1 MRKCEKR
8 VFDSLPSTQI
18 YLLEKLKNNELKAP
32 VLIVAKNQSAG
43 IGSRGNIWESA
54 KSALT
59 FSLALN
65 ASDLPKD
72 LPMQASALYLGF
84 LFKEVLKELGSKTW
98 LKWPNDL
105 YLGGQKIGGVLVNI
119 YKGMRV
125 CGIGV
130 NRVSTKW
137 ACLDI
142 GISDDWIIIEGFLK
156 KIEENLF
163 WGEVLSKYALEFHRS
178 NSFNFHND
186 RGEAVSLKDAELLED
201 GRICIKGKI
210 YDRM

>member
-1 MRKCEKR
+1 MKKCEKR
-8 VFDSLPSTQI
+8 VFESLPSTQI
-18 YLLEKLKNNELKAP
+18 YLLEKLKSNELKAP
-32 VLIVAKNQSAG
+32 VLVLAKNQSAG
-43 IGSRGNIWESA
+43 IGSRGNIWEGVE
-54 KSALT
+54 SALT

-72 LPMQASALYLGF
+72 LPMQANALYLGF
-84 LFKEVLKELGSKTW
+84 LFKEVLKELGSQTW

-105 YLGGQKIGGVLVNI
+105 YLGGQKIGGVLVNV
-119 YKGMRV
+119 YKDMRV

-142 GISDDWIIIEGFLK
+142 GVSDDWIVEGFLK

-163 WGEVLSKYALEFHRS
+163 WGEVLSKYALEFHGS
-178 NSFNFHND
+178 NSFSFHND
-186 RGEAVSLKDAELLED
+186 CNEAVSLKDAELLED
-201 GRICIKGKI
+201 GRVCIKGKI

>member
-1 MRKCEKR
+1 MKQCEKR
-8 VFDSLPSTQI
+8 VFESLPSTQI
-18 YLLEKLKNNELKAP
+18 YLLEKLKSNELKAP
-32 VLIVAKNQSAG
+32 VLVLAKNQSAG
-43 IGSRGNIWESA
+43 IGSRGNIWEGVE
-54 KSALT
+54 SALT

-72 LPMQASALYLGF
+72 LPMQANALYLGF

-142 GISDDWIIIEGFLK
+142 GISDDLVIESFLK

-186 RGEAVSLKDAELLED
+186 WGEAVSLKDAELLED

-210 YDRM
+210 YDRI

>member
-8 VFDSLPSTQI
+8 VFESLPSTQI
-18 YLLEKLKNNELKAP
+18 YLLEKLKSNELKAP
-32 VLIVAKNQSAG
+32 VLVLAKNQSAG
-43 IGSRGNIWESA
+43 IGSRGNVWEGT

-72 LPMQASALYLGF
+72 LPMQANALYLGF
-84 LFKEVLKELGSKTW
+84 LFKEVLKELGSQAW

-142 GISDDWIIIEGFLK
+142 GISDDLIIEGFLK

-178 NSFNFHND
+178 NSFSFHND
-186 RGEAVSLKDAELLED
+186 WGEAVSLKDAQLLED

>member
-1 MRKCEKR
+1 MRQCEKR
-8 VFDSLPSTQI
+8 VFESLPSTQT

-43 IGSRGNIWESA
+43 IGSRGNIWEGA

-65 ASDLPKD
+65 ASDLPND
-72 LPMQASALYLGF
+72 LPVQANALYLGF
-84 LFKEVLKELGSKTW
+84 LFKEVLKELGSQTW

-105 YLGGQKIGGVLVNI
+105 YLGGQKIGGVLVNA
-119 YKGMRV
+119 YKDMRV

-142 GISDDWIIIEGFLK
+142 GTSDDLIMEGFLK
-156 KIEENLF
+156 K
-163 WGEVLSKYALEFHRS
+163 
-178 NSFNFHND
+178 
-186 RGEAVSLKDAELLED
+186 
-201 GRICIKGKI
+201 
-210 YDRM
+210 

>member
-1 MRKCEKR
+1 MKQCEKR
-8 VFDSLPSTQI
+8 VFDSLPSTQT

-32 VLIVAKNQSAG
+32 ILILAKNQSAG
-43 IGSRGNIWESA
+43 IGSRGNVWEGV

-65 ASDLPKD
+65 ASDLPND
-72 LPMQASALYLGF
+72 LPMQANALYLGF
-84 LFKEVLKELGSKTW
+84 LFKEVLKELGSQTW

-105 YLGGQKIGGVLVNI
+105 YLENQKIGGVLVNV
-119 YKGMRV
+119 YKDMRV

-130 NRVSTKW
+130 NRVSKKW

-142 GISDDWIIIEGFLK
+142 GVSDDLIIEGFLK

-178 NSFNFHND
+178 NSFSFRND
-186 RGEAVSLKDAELLED
+186 WGEAMSLKDAELLED

>member
-1 MRKCEKR
+1 
-8 VFDSLPSTQI
+8 
-18 YLLEKLKNNELKAP
+18 
-32 VLIVAKNQSAG
+32 
-43 IGSRGNIWESA
+43 
-54 KSALT
+54 
-59 FSLALN
+59 
-65 ASDLPKD
+65 
-72 LPMQASALYLGF
+72 MQASALYLGF
-84 LFKEVLKELGSKTW
+84 LFKEVLKDLGSQTW

-105 YLGGQKIGGVLVNI
+105 YLGDQKIGGVLVNV
-119 YKGMRV
+119 YKDMRV

-130 NRVSTKW
+130 NRVSKKW

-142 GISDDWIIIEGFLK
+142 GVSDDLIIEGFLK

-178 NSFNFHND
+178 NSFSFHND
-186 RGEAVSLKDAELLED
+186 CGEAMSLKDAELLED

>member
-8 VFDSLPSTQI
+8 VFESLPSTQT
-18 YLLEKLKNNELKAP
+18 YLLEKLKNDALKAP
-32 VLIVAKNQSAG
+32 VLVLAKNQSAG
-43 IGSRGNIWESA
+43 IGSRGNIWEGT

-65 ASDLPKD
+65 ASDLPND
-72 LPMQASALYLGF
+72 LPMQANALYLGF
-84 LFKEVLKELGSKTW
+84 LFKEVLKELGSQTW

-142 GISDDWIIIEGFLK
+142 GASDDLIIEGFLK

-178 NSFNFHND
+178 NSFSFHND
-186 RGEAVSLKDAELLED
+186 WGELVSLKDAELLED
-201 GRICIKGKI
+201 GRVCIKGKI

>member
-1 MRKCEKR
+1 MRKCEKK
-8 VFDSLPSTQI
+8 VFDSLPSTQT
-18 YLLEKLKNNELKAP
+18 YLLEKLKSNELKAP

-43 IGSRGNIWESA
+43 IGSRGNIWEGV

-72 LPMQASALYLGF
+72 LPMQANALYLGF
-84 LFKEVLKELGSKTW
+84 LFKEVLKELGSQTW

-105 YLGGQKIGGVLVNI
+105 YLGGQKIGGVLVNV
-119 YKGMRV
+119 YKDMRV

-142 GISDDWIIIEGFLK
+142 GISDDWIIEGFLK

-163 WGEVLSKYALEFHRS
+163 WEEVLSKYALEFHKN
-178 NSFNFHND
+178 NSFSFHND
-186 RGEAVSLKDAELLED
+186 CGEAVSLKDAELLED
-201 GRICIKGKI
+201 GRVCIKGKI

>member
-1 MRKCEKR
+1 MRQCEKR
-8 VFDSLPSTQI
+8 VFDSLPSTQT
-18 YLLEKLKNNELKAP
+18 YLLEKLKSNELKAP
-32 VLIVAKNQSAG
+32 ILIVAKNQSAG
-43 IGSRGNIWESA
+43 IGSRGNIWEIVE
-54 KSALT
+54 SALT

-84 LFKEVLKELGSKTW
+84 LFKEVLKELGSQTW

-105 YLGGQKIGGVLVNI
+105 YLGDQKIGGVMVNV

-142 GISDDWIIIEGFLK
+142 GASDDWIIESFLK

-186 RGEAVSLKDAELLED
+186 WGEAVSLKDAELLED

>member
-1 MRKCEKR
+1 MKKCEKR
-8 VFDSLPSTQI
+8 VFDSLPSTQT
-18 YLLEKLKNNELKAP
+18 YLLEKLKGNELKAP
-32 VLIVAKNQSAG
+32 VLVLAKNQSAG
-43 IGSRGNIWESA
+43 IGSRGNIWEIVE
-54 KSALT
+54 SALT

-84 LFKEVLKELGSKTW
+84 LFKEVLKELGSQTW

-142 GISDDWIIIEGFLK
+142 GASDDWIIEGFLK

-186 RGEAVSLKDAELLED
+186 WGEAVSLKDAELLED
-201 GRICIKGKI
+201 GRVLIKGKI

>member
-8 VFDSLPSTQI
+8 VFDSLPSTQT
-18 YLLEKLKNNELKAP
+18 YLLEKLKSNELKAP
-32 VLIVAKNQSAG
+32 VLVLAKNQSAG
-43 IGSRGNIWESA
+43 IGSRGNIWEGT
-54 KSALT
+54 KSTLT

-65 ASDLPKD
+65 ASDLPND
-72 LPMQASALYLGF
+72 LPMQANALYLGF
-84 LFKEVLKELGSKTW
+84 LFKEVLKELGSQTW

-105 YLGGQKIGGVLVNI
+105 YLGSQKIGGVLVNV
-119 YKGMRV
+119 YKDMRV

-142 GISDDWIIIEGFLK
+142 GASDDLIIEGFLK

-178 NSFNFHND
+178 NSFSFHND
-186 RGEAVSLKDAELLED
+186 WGELVSLKDAELLED
-201 GRICIKGKI
+201 GRVCIKGKI

>member
-8 VFDSLPSTQI
+8 VFESLPSTQT
-18 YLLEKLKNNELKAP
+18 YLLEKLKSNELKAP

-43 IGSRGNIWESA
+43 IGSRGNIWEGVE
-54 KSALT
+54 SALT

-72 LPMQASALYLGF
+72 LPMQANALYLGF
-84 LFKEVLKELGSKTW
+84 LFKEVLKELGSQTW

-105 YLGGQKIGGVLVNI
+105 YLGDQKIGGVLVNA
-119 YKGMRV
+119 YKDMRV

-142 GISDDWIIIEGFLK
+142 GASNDWIIEGFLK

-163 WGEVLSKYALEFHRS
+163 WGEVLSKYALEFHKN
-178 NSFNFHND
+178 NSFSFHND
-186 RGEAVSLKDAELLED
+186 CGEAVGLKDAELLED
-201 GRICIKGKI
+201 GRVCIKGKI

>member
-1 MRKCEKR
+1 MKQCEKR
-8 VFDSLPSTQI
+8 VFDSLPSTQT
-18 YLLEKLKNNELKAP
+18 YLLEKLKSNELKAP
-32 VLIVAKNQSAG
+32 VLVLAKNQSAG
-43 IGSRGNIWESA
+43 IGSRGNIWEGVE
-54 KSALT
+54 SALT

-72 LPMQASALYLGF
+72 LPMQASTLYLGF
-84 LFKEVLKELGSKTW
+84 LFKEVLKELGSQTW

-142 GISDDWIIIEGFLK
+142 GISDDLIIEGFLK

-186 RGEAVSLKDAELLED
+186 WGEAMSLKDAELLED
-201 GRICIKGKI
+201 GRVCIKGKI

>member
-8 VFDSLPSTQI
+8 VFESLTSTQT
-18 YLLEKLKNNELKAP
+18 YLLEKLKNDELKAP
-32 VLIVAKNQSAG
+32 ILVVAKNQSAA
-43 IGSRGNIWESA
+43 IGSRGNVWEGV

-72 LPMQASALYLGF
+72 LPMQANALYLGF
-84 LFKEVLKELGSKTW
+84 LFKEVLKELGSQTW

-105 YLGGQKIGGVLVNI
+105 YLGDQKIGGVLVNV
-119 YKGMRV
+119 YKNMRV

-130 NRVSTKW
+130 NRVSAKW

-142 GISDDWIIIEGFLK
+142 GASNDLIIEGFLK

-163 WGEVLSKYALEFHRS
+163 WGEVLSKYALEFHR
-178 NSFNFHND
+178 NDSFSFHND
-186 RGEAVSLKDAELLED
+186 WGELVSLKDAQLLED
-201 GRICIKGKI
+201 GRILIEDKI
-210 YDRM
+210 YNRT

>member
-8 VFDSLPSTQI
+8 VFDSLLSTQI
-18 YLLEKLKNNELKAP
+18 YLLEKLKSNELKAP
-32 VLIVAKNQSAG
+32 VLVLAKNQSAG
-43 IGSRGNIWESA
+43 IGSRGNIWDGT

-84 LFKEVLKELGSKTW
+84 LFKKVLKELGSQTW

-105 YLGGQKIGGVLVNI
+105 YLGDQKIGGVLVNV
-119 YKGMRV
+119 YKDMRV

-130 NRVSTKW
+130 NRVSKKW

-142 GISDDWIIIEGFLK
+142 GTSDDLIIEGFLK

-163 WGEVLSKYALEFHRS
+163 WGEVLSKYALEFHR
-178 NSFNFHND
+178 NDSFSFHND
-186 RGEAVSLKDAELLED
+186 WGELVSLKDAELLED
-201 GRICIKGKI
+201 GRVCIKGKI

>member
-1 MRKCEKR
+1 MRQCEKR
-8 VFDSLPSTQI
+8 VFDSLPSTQT
-18 YLLEKLKNNELKAP
+18 YLLEKLKNDALKAP

-43 IGSRGNIWESA
+43 IGSRGNIWEGA

-84 LFKEVLKELGSKTW
+84 LFKEVLKELGSQTW

-142 GISDDWIIIEGFLK
+142 GISDDWIIEGFLK

-163 WGEVLSKYALEFHRS
+163 WGEVLSKYALEFHR
-178 NSFNFHND
+178 NDSFSFHND
-186 RGEAVSLKDAELLED
+186 WGELVSLKDAELLED

>member
-1 MRKCEKR
+1 
-8 VFDSLPSTQI
+8 
-18 YLLEKLKNNELKAP
+18 
-32 VLIVAKNQSAG
+32 AG
-43 IGSRGNIWESA
+43 IGSRGNIWEGT

-65 ASDLPKD
+65 ASDLPND
-72 LPMQASALYLGF
+72 LPMQANALYLGF
-84 LFKEVLKELGSKTW
+84 LFKEVLKELGSQTW

-105 YLGGQKIGGVLVNI
+105 YLGDQKIGGVLVNV
-119 YKGMRV
+119 YKDMRV

-130 NRVSTKW
+130 NRVSKKW

-142 GISDDWIIIEGFLK
+142 GTSDDLIIEGFLK

-163 WGEVLSKYALEFHRS
+163 WGEVLSKYALEFYRS
-178 NSFNFHND
+178 NSFSFHND
-186 RGEAVSLKDAELLED
+186 WGEAVSLKDAELLED
-201 GRICIKGKI
+201 GRVCIKGEI

>member
-1 MRKCEKR
+1 MKQCEKR

-18 YLLEKLKNNELKAP
+18 YLLEKLKSNELKAP
-32 VLIVAKNQSAG
+32 VLVLAKNQSAG
-43 IGSRGNIWESA
+43 IGSRGNIWEGA

-72 LPMQASALYLGF
+72 LPMQANALYLGF
-84 LFKEVLKELGSKTW
+84 LFKEVLKELGSQTW

-105 YLGGQKIGGVLVNI
+105 YLGGQKIGGVLVNV

-142 GISDDWIIIEGFLK
+142 GTSDDWIIEGFLK

-178 NSFNFHND
+178 NSFSFHND
-186 RGEAVSLKDAELLED
+186 WGEAVSLKDAELLED
-201 GRICIKGKI
+201 GRILIKDKI
-210 YDRM
+210 YSRI

>member
-18 YLLEKLKNNELKAP
+18 YLLEKLKSNELKAP

-43 IGSRGNIWESA
+43 IGSRGNIWEGVE
-54 KSALT
+54 SALT

-72 LPMQASALYLGF
+72 LPMQANALYLGF
-84 LFKEVLKELGSKTW
+84 LFKEVLKELGSQTW

-105 YLGGQKIGGVLVNI
+105 YLGDQKIGGVLVNV

-142 GISDDWIIIEGFLK
+142 GASDDWIIEGFLK

-186 RGEAVSLKDAELLED
+186 WGEAVSLKDAELLED

>member
-1 MRKCEKR
+1 MKKCEKR
-8 VFDSLPSTQI
+8 VFESLPSTQI
-18 YLLEKLKNNELKAP
+18 YLLEKLKSNELKAP
-32 VLIVAKNQSAG
+32 VLVLAKNQSAG
-43 IGSRGNIWESA
+43 IGSRGNIWEGVE
-54 KSALT
+54 SALT

-72 LPMQASALYLGF
+72 LPMQANALYLGF
-84 LFKEVLKELGSKTW
+84 LFKEVLKELGSQTW

-105 YLGGQKIGGVLVNI
+105 YLGGQKIGGVLVNV
-119 YKGMRV
+119 YKDMRV

-142 GISDDWIIIEGFLK
+142 GVSDDWIVEGFLK

-178 NSFNFHND
+178 NSFSFHND
-186 RGEAVSLKDAELLED
+186 CNEAVSLKDAQLLED
-201 GRICIKGKI
+201 GRVCIKGKI

>member
-1 MRKCEKR
+1 MRQCEKR
-8 VFDSLPSTQI
+8 VFDSLPSTQT
-18 YLLEKLKNNELKAP
+18 YLLEKLKNDALKAP

-43 IGSRGNIWESA
+43 IGSRGNIWEGT

-72 LPMQASALYLGF
+72 LPMQANALYLGF
-84 LFKEVLKELGSKTW
+84 LFKEVLKELGSQTW

-105 YLGGQKIGGVLVNI
+105 YLGGQKIGGVLVNV

-142 GISDDWIIIEGFLK
+142 GISDDWIIEGFLK

-163 WGEVLSKYALEFHRS
+163 WGEVLSKYALEFHK
-178 NSFNFHND
+178 NHSFSFHND
-186 RGEAVSLKDAELLED
+186 WGELVSLKDAELLED
-201 GRICIKGKI
+201 GRVCIKGKI

>member
-1 MRKCEKR
+1 MKQCEKR
-8 VFDSLPSTQI
+8 VFDSLPSTQT
-18 YLLEKLKNNELKAP
+18 YLLEKLKSNELKAP

-72 LPMQASALYLGF
+72 LPMQANALYLGF

-105 YLGGQKIGGVLVNI
+105 YLGGQKIGGVMVNV

-142 GISDDWIIIEGFLK
+142 GISDDWIIEGFLK

>member
-8 VFDSLPSTQI
+8 VFESLPSTQT
-18 YLLEKLKNNELKAP
+18 YLLEKLKSNELKAP
-32 VLIVAKNQSAG
+32 VLVLAKNQSAG
-43 IGSRGNIWESA
+43 IGSRGNIWEGVE
-54 KSALT
+54 SALT

-72 LPMQASALYLGF
+72 LPMQANALYLGF
-84 LFKEVLKELGSKTW
+84 LFKEVLKELGSQTW

-142 GISDDWIIIEGFLK
+142 GASDDLIIEGFLK

-186 RGEAVSLKDAELLED
+186 WGEAVSLKDAELLED
-201 GRICIKGKI
+201 GRVLIKGKI

>member
-1 MRKCEKR
+1 MKQCEKR
-8 VFDSLPSTQI
+8 VFESLPSTQT
-18 YLLEKLKNNELKAP
+18 YLLEKLKSNELKAP
-32 VLIVAKNQSAG
+32 VLVLAKNQSAG
-43 IGSRGNIWESA
+43 IGSRGNIWEST

-84 LFKEVLKELGSKTW
+84 LFKEVLKELGSQTW

-105 YLGGQKIGGVLVNI
+105 YLGDQKIGGVLVNV

-142 GISDDWIIIEGFLK
+142 GASDDWIIEGFLK

-186 RGEAVSLKDAELLED
+186 WGEAVSLKDAELLED

>member
-8 VFDSLPSTQI
+8 VFESLTSTQT
-18 YLLEKLKNNELKAP
+18 YLLEKLKNDELKAP
-32 VLIVAKNQSAG
+32 ILVVAKNQSAA
-43 IGSRGNIWESA
+43 IGSRGNMWESV

-72 LPMQASALYLGF
+72 LPMQANALYLGF
-84 LFKEVLKELGSKTW
+84 LFKEVLKELGSQTW

-105 YLGGQKIGGVLVNI
+105 YLGNQKIGGVLVNV
-119 YKGMRV
+119 YKDMRV

-142 GISDDWIIIEGFLK
+142 DTSDDLIIEGFLK

-163 WGEVLSKYALEFHRS
+163 WGEVLSKYALEFHR
-178 NSFNFHND
+178 NDSFSFHND
-186 RGEAVSLKDAELLED
+186 WGELVSLKDAQLLED
-201 GRICIKGKI
+201 GRILIEDKI
-210 YDRM
+210 YSRM

>member
-1 MRKCEKR
+1 MKKCEKR
-8 VFDSLPSTQI
+8 VFDSLPSTQT
-18 YLLEKLKNNELKAP
+18 YLLEKLKNDGLKAP
-32 VLIVAKNQSAG
+32 ILIVAKNQSAG
-43 IGSRGNIWESA
+43 IGSRGNVWEGV

-65 ASDLPKD
+65 ASDLPND
-72 LPMQASALYLGF
+72 LPMQANALYLGF
-84 LFKEVLKELGSKTW
+84 LFKEVLKELGSQTW

-105 YLGGQKIGGVLVNI
+105 YLENQKIGGVLVNV
-119 YKGMRV
+119 YKDMRV

-130 NRVSTKW
+130 NRVSKKW

-142 GISDDWIIIEGFLK
+142 GVSDDLIIEGFLK

-163 WGEVLSKYALEFHRS
+163 WGEVLSKYALEFHK
-178 NSFNFHND
+178 NHSFSFHND
-186 RGEAVSLKDAELLED
+186 WGEVMSLKDAELLED
-201 GRICIKGKI
+201 GRVCIKGKI

>member
-1 MRKCEKR
+1 MKQCEKR
-8 VFDSLPSTQI
+8 VFESLPSTQT
-18 YLLEKLKNNELKAP
+18 YLLEKLKSNELKAP
-32 VLIVAKNQSAG
+32 VLVLAKNQSAG
-43 IGSRGNIWESA
+43 IGSRGNIWEGT

-105 YLGGQKIGGVLVNI
+105 YLGGQKIGGVLVNV

-142 GISDDWIIIEGFLK
+142 GISDDWIIEGFLK

-178 NSFNFHND
+178 NSFSFHND
-186 RGEAVSLKDAELLED
+186 WGEAVSLKDAELLED

>member
-8 VFDSLPSTQI
+8 VFESLPSTQT
-18 YLLEKLKNNELKAP
+18 YLLEKLKSNELKAP
-32 VLIVAKNQSAG
+32 VLILAKNQSAG
-43 IGSRGNIWESA
+43 IGSRGNIWEGVE
-54 KSALT
+54 SALT

-84 LFKEVLKELGSKTW
+84 LFKEVLKELGSQTW

-105 YLGGQKIGGVLVNI
+105 YLGDQKIGGVLVNV

-142 GISDDWIIIEGFLK
+142 GISDDWIIEGFLK

-178 NSFNFHND
+178 NSFSFHND
-186 RGEAVSLKDAELLED
+186 WGEAVSLKDAELLED

>member
-1 MRKCEKR
+1 MKKCEKR
-8 VFDSLPSTQI
+8 VFESLPSTQT
-18 YLLEKLKNNELKAP
+18 YLLEKLKNDGLKAP
-32 VLIVAKNQSAG
+32 ILIWAKKQSAA
-43 IGSRGNIWESA
+43 IGSRGNVWEGV

-72 LPMQASALYLGF
+72 LPMQANALYLGF
-84 LFKEVLKELGSKTW
+84 LFKEVLKELGSQTW

-105 YLGGQKIGGVLVNI
+105 YVGDQKIGGVMVNV
-119 YKGMRV
+119 YKDMRV

-142 GISDDWIIIEGFLK
+142 GASDDLIIEGFLK

-163 WGEVLSKYALEFHRS
+163 WGEVLSKYALEFHKN
-178 NSFNFHND
+178 NSFSFHND
-186 RGEAVSLKDAELLED
+186 LGEAVSLRDAGLLED

-210 YDRM
+210 YSRM

>member
-8 VFDSLPSTQI
+8 VFESLPSTQI

-32 VLIVAKNQSAG
+32 VLVLAKNQSAG
-43 IGSRGNIWESA
+43 IGSRGNIWEGV

-72 LPMQASALYLGF
+72 LPMQANALYLGF
-84 LFKEVLKELGSKTW
+84 LFKEVLKELGSQTW

-105 YLGGQKIGGVLVNI
+105 YLGDQKIGGVLVNV
-119 YKGMRV
+119 YKDMRV

-130 NRVSTKW
+130 NRVSKKW

-142 GISDDWIIIEGFLK
+142 GASDDWIIEGFLK

-178 NSFNFHND
+178 NSFSFHND
-186 RGEAVSLKDAELLED
+186 WGKLVSLKDAELLED
-201 GRICIKGKI
+201 GRVCIKGKI

>member
-1 MRKCEKR
+1 MKQCEKR
-8 VFDSLPSTQI
+8 VFDSLPSTQT
-18 YLLEKLKNNELKAP
+18 YLLEKLKSNELKAP
-32 VLIVAKNQSAG
+32 VLVLAKNQSAG
-43 IGSRGNIWESA
+43 IGSRGNIWEGVE
-54 KSALT
+54 SALT

-72 LPMQASALYLGF
+72 LPMQANALYLGF
-84 LFKEVLKELGSKTW
+84 LFKEVLKELGSQTW

-105 YLGGQKIGGVLVNI
+105 YLGDQKIGGVLVNV

-130 NRVSTKW
+130 NRVSKKW

-142 GISDDWIIIEGFLK
+142 GISDDLIIEGFLK

-186 RGEAVSLKDAELLED
+186 WGEAVSLKDAELLED
-201 GRICIKGKI
+201 GRVLIKGKI

>member
-32 VLIVAKNQSAG
+32 ILIVAKNQSAG
-43 IGSRGNIWESA
+43 IGSRGNIWEGA

-72 LPMQASALYLGF
+72 LPVQANALYLGF
-84 LFKEVLKELGSKTW
+84 LFKEVLKELGSQTW

-105 YLGGQKIGGVLVNI
+105 YLENQKIGGVLVNA
-119 YKGMRV
+119 YKDMRV

-130 NRVSTKW
+130 NRVSKKW

-142 GISDDWIIIEGFLK
+142 GVSDDWIIEGFLK

-163 WGEVLSKYALEFHRS
+163 WGEVLSKYALEFHKN
-178 NSFNFHND
+178 NSFSFHND
-186 RGEAVSLKDAELLED
+186 WGEAMSLKDAELLGD

>member
-1 MRKCEKR
+1 MKQCEKR
-8 VFDSLPSTQI
+8 VFDSLPSTQT
-18 YLLEKLKNNELKAP
+18 YLLEKLKSNELKAP
-32 VLIVAKNQSAG
+32 VLVLAKNQSAG

-84 LFKEVLKELGSKTW
+84 LFKEVLKELGSQTW

-105 YLGGQKIGGVLVNI
+105 YLGGQKIGGVLVNV

-142 GISDDWIIIEGFLK
+142 GASDDWIIEGFLK

-186 RGEAVSLKDAELLED
+186 WGEAVSLKDAELLED

>member
-1 MRKCEKR
+1 MKQCEKR
-8 VFDSLPSTQI
+8 VFESLPSTQT
-18 YLLEKLKNNELKAP
+18 YLLEKLKSNELKAP
-32 VLIVAKNQSAG
+32 VLVLAKNQSAG
-43 IGSRGNIWESA
+43 IGSRGNIWEGVE
-54 KSALT
+54 SALT

-72 LPMQASALYLGF
+72 LPTQASALYLGF
-84 LFKEVLKELGSKTW
+84 LFKEVLKELGSQTW

-105 YLGGQKIGGVLVNI
+105 YLGDQKIGGVMVNV

-142 GISDDWIIIEGFLK
+142 GASDDWIIEGFLK

-178 NSFNFHND
+178 NSFSFHND
-186 RGEAVSLKDAELLED
+186 CGEAMSLKDAELLED

>member
-1 MRKCEKR
+1 MKQCEKR
-8 VFDSLPSTQI
+8 VFESLPSTQT
-18 YLLEKLKNNELKAP
+18 YLLEKLKSNELKVP
-32 VLIVAKNQSAG
+32 VLVLAKNQSAG
-43 IGSRGNIWESA
+43 IGSRGNIWEGVE
-54 KSALT
+54 SALT

-84 LFKEVLKELGSKTW
+84 LFKEVLKELGSQTW

-105 YLGGQKIGGVLVNI
+105 YLGGQKIGGVLVNV

-142 GISDDWIIIEGFLK
+142 GASDDWIIEGFLK

-178 NSFNFHND
+178 NSFSFHND
-186 RGEAVSLKDAELLED
+186 WGEAVSLKDAELLED
-201 GRICIKGKI
+201 GRILIKDKI
-210 YDRM
+210 YSRI

>member
-1 MRKCEKR
+1 MRQCEKR

-43 IGSRGNIWESA
+43 IGSRGNIWEGVE
-54 KSALT
+54 SALT

-84 LFKEVLKELGSKTW
+84 LFKEVLKELGSQTW

-105 YLGGQKIGGVLVNI
+105 YLGGQKIGGVLVNV

-142 GISDDWIIIEGFLK
+142 GVSDDWIMESFLK

-178 NSFNFHND
+178 NSFSFHND
-186 RGEAVSLKDAELLED
+186 WGEAVSLKDAELLED
-201 GRICIKGKI
+201 GRVCIKGKI